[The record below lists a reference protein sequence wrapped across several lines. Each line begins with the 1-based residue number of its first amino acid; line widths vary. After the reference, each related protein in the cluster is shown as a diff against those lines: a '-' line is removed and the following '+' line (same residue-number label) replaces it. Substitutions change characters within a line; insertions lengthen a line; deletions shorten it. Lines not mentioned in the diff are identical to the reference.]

1 MGPFFIFFVTDGV
14 AAYPKITNRKKI
26 DKQYNLTFLVIAT
39 KVVSSAVYE
48 YK

>member
-14 AAYPKITNRKKI
+14 AAYPKITNRKK
-26 DKQYNLTFLVIAT
+26 KQYNLTFLVIAT